1 MGSDTEILIGFICVA
16 LICVALI
23 FGWLLP
29 WIDEKLKKR

>member
-1 MGSDTEILIGFICVA
+1 MGSDTEILIGF
-16 LICVALI
+16 ICVALI